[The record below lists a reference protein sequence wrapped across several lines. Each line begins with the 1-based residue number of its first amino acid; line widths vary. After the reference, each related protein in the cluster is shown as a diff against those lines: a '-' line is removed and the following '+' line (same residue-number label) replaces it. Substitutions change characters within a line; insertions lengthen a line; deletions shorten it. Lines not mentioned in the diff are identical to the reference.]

1 MPPPRKR
8 PDQTTPA
15 ITDAELS
22 ILKSFWQDG
31 PATIRELID
40 RLGTEW
46 AYTTV
51 QTLVTRLVEKGHV
64 RADRRGMAH
73 LFTATRA
80 REELAHRRV
89 EEVASSLLDGA
100 TAPLVLR
107 LVENGKFSADDI
119 KSFRKLLR
127 AAEDKA
133 ATKTTNK
140 RSPRGGKS

>member
-1 MPPPRKR
+1 MAPPRKR
-8 PDQTTPA
+8 QDGTNPA

-22 ILKSFWQDG
+22 ILKSFWLDG
-31 PATIRELID
+31 PATVRELID
-40 RLGTEW
+40 RLGTDW

-64 RADRRGMAH
+64 RADRRGVAH
-73 LFTATRA
+73 VFSATTA

-119 KSFRKLLR
+119 KSFRKLLK
-127 AAEDKA
+127 AAEEKG
-133 ATKTTNK
+133 TKK
-140 RSPRGGKS
+140 PRRGGKS